1 MANTKRRRASATIS
15 REKRAARNQIQLGVK
30 RLEKSISEIR
40 TGLRKAERT
49 IEADARAR
57 VQTLRKD
64 ARAQLTALKGR
75 RRDVARIL
83 GKVSAA
89 AEGSW
94 QQVKQSAD
102 SILADAVNSAASL
115 VERLKK
121 TLPR

>member
-1 MANTKRRRASATIS
+1 MASTKRRRASATIS

-30 RLEKSISEIR
+30 RLERAIAEIQK
-40 TGLRKAERT
+40 GLRKAERT
-49 IEADARAR
+49 IESDARAR
-57 VQTLRKD
+57 VRALRRD

-75 RRDVARIL
+75 HRDVARIL
-83 GKVSAA
+83 GKVSSA

-121 TLPR
+121 ALPR